1 MNIFLAQ
8 LDHIGY
14 QIGTIE
20 CLSCSGAVGD
30 SYHAEGYVVFNFDV
44 HRISIEIHWVAT
56 LTQMSVKRSEDGFLA
71 EFVPRIELTDYSIC
85 DFPWHDH
92 VDEEELEQ
100 WLKKFKTSCGIYD
113 EIFECLPLP
122 EADKIE
128 MDDCL
133 LERCFSRGKEQ

>member
-20 CLSCSGAVGD
+20 CLSCSGAAGD

-133 LERCFSRGKEQ
+133 LERKRNNTHT